1 MTGTNKKQTRVKL
14 KRSEIRQE
22 RDIEIYQSH
31 MRGNSVRAIQDLFE
45 IKSTGT
51 VHHAIIRGRE
61 IVKERGI
68 DIEERKIEI
77 DQLFKNTLGALA
89 GEIQRQASEGR
100 IVQIDRNDGSQEVRR
115 TKGVCPRTA
124 EALARSADRW
134 GQFLG
139 MTDRASEVHA
149 AAATLISLAAPSTGA
164 DFSSKWDKPAEPAV
178 DVSATTPEPPS
189 LPASAEG

>member
-1 MTGTNKKQTRVKL
+1 MKL
-14 KRSEIRQE
+14 DRKLGSSSVLSAEE
-22 RDIEIYQSH
+22 PLAG
-31 MRGNSVRAIQDLFE
+31 MRLWKDLHDQISVDPADFA
-45 IKSTGT
+45 S
-51 VHHAIIRGRE
+51 
-61 IVKERGI
+61 I
-68 DIEERKIEI
+68 DIDDLKEIEI

-100 IVQIDRNDGSQEVRR
+100 IVQISRNDGSTEVRR

-149 AAATLISLAAPSTGA
+149 AAATLISLAAPSRGA
-164 DFSSKWDKPAEPAV
+164 DFSSKWDKPSEPAAV
-178 DVSATTPEPPS
+178 DVTTTPETPA
-189 LPASAEG
+189 LPAPEKG